1 MPAEIDIIVSS
12 PDSIGAQLIVETKLH
27 LPDLQAAEGR
37 LRNAMLQLS
46 CPVGLIVT
54 PERIRIYE
62 DKFLSKTPESIE
74 RVGEFDA
81 GQLLQFKPTDNS
93 QRTGRFFESYVQRWL
108 EDLPR
113 TARSGRVP
121 DKDLLQALNKYVLP
135 AVETGEVRAAAPRY

>member
-27 LPDLQAAEGR
+27 LRDLRAAER
-37 LRNAMLQLS
+37 QLRNAMMQLS

-54 PERIRIYE
+54 PERIWIYE

-81 GQLLQFKPTDNS
+81 GQLLHFTPTDTS
-93 QRTGRFFESYVQRWL
+93 QQTGRLFESYVQRWL

-113 TARSGRVP
+113 TGRSDRVR
-121 DKDLLQALNKYVLP
+121 DKDLWQALNKYVLP
-135 AVETGEVRAAAPRY
+135 AVETGEVRAASPRY